1 MRAAGTVRPGEVGL
15 WRSSLVMNIVMRLS
29 RARSVTMHNI
39 YADIHTDIYTNIYTI
54 STQIY
59 RVTEWEESS
68 YYPAHFLHRSIR
80 ANILGNCWTRRHT
93 KYLNIQIANK
103 TTRKV
108 EGN

>member
-1 MRAAGTVRPGEVGL
+1 MEVQP
-15 WRSSLVMNIVMRLS
+15 RNEYCNE
-29 RARSVTMHNI
+29 AVTGQECHNAQYLRRYLHNI
-39 YADIHTDIYTNIYTI
+39 YTDIYTI
-54 STQIY
+54 STQING
-59 RVTEWEESS
+59 VTEWEESS
-68 YYPAHFLHRSIR
+68 YYSAHFLHRSIR

>member
-1 MRAAGTVRPGEVGL
+1 MRPGEVGL

-39 YADIHTDIYTNIYTI
+39 YTDIYTI

-68 YYPAHFLHRSIR
+68 YYPAHFLQRSIR

>member
-1 MRAAGTVRPGEVGL
+1 MRPGEVGL

-39 YADIHTDIYTNIYTI
+39 YADIYTI

-68 YYPAHFLHRSIR
+68 YYSAHFLQRSIR

>member
-1 MRAAGTVRPGEVGL
+1 MEVQPRNEYCNEAVAGQEC
-15 WRSSLVMNIVMRLS
+15 
-29 RARSVTMHNI
+29 HNAQ
-39 YADIHTDIYTNIYTI
+39 YLRRYPHRYPHKYLHNIYTI

>member
-1 MRAAGTVRPGEVGL
+1 
-15 WRSSLVMNIVMRLS
+15 MNIVMRLS

-39 YADIHTDIYTNIYTI
+39 YADIQSD
-54 STQIY
+54 
-59 RVTEWEESS
+59 RVQWEESS
-68 YYPAHFLHRSIR
+68 YYSAHFLQRSIR

>member
-1 MRAAGTVRPGEVGL
+1 MRPGEVGL

-39 YADIHTDIYTNIYTI
+39 YADIYTI

-68 YYPAHFLHRSIR
+68 YYPAHFLQRSIR

>member
-1 MRAAGTVRPGEVGL
+1 MRPGEVGL

-39 YADIHTDIYTNIYTI
+39 YADIYTISTQI

-59 RVTEWEESS
+59 RVRGVRGGEGSEWEESS

-108 EGN
+108 ERN